1 VNNRKNALWKHL
13 ASSAPMLIGIAA
25 VPSIY
30 KSIGIERTGIL
41 TIIWAFIGY
50 FSIFDFGIG
59 RAITQRIAS
68 FDHKQTDRQK
78 QTIAT
83 TGVLLTLL
91 VGIVGGLFGYSA
103 IELVG
108 LRWVN
113 ADLDI
118 YHEIR
123 NSFLLASLA
132 IPAVTSTAGLRGIL
146 EGEQRFKAINYLKL
160 ALGVSNFL
168 GPIVSIALFGPRL
181 DYMVGVLVVARYF
194 ILFGHYICTKHVIG
208 KAVKSFSLQ
217 DSRQLIRFGSWMTVS
232 NIISPL
238 MVVADRFLI
247 SSVLGAAVVAFYT
260 IPAEFLLRLLVVP
273 AAITTTLFPVFSKDL
288 SEKSFVKAFA
298 LYKKAMFLIMLIVG
312 VVSAIILLGARY
324 GIELWLGHEFAEK
337 SSAVTSVLAVGILF
351 NSMAQIP
358 HAFIQASGDARSTAL
373 IHIFESAFYVPALLG
388 LLQLYGILGASLAWM
403 FRALLDLILLHSRAM
418 QVNT

>member
-1 VNNRKNALWKHL
+1 
-13 ASSAPMLIGIAA
+13 
-25 VPSIY
+25 
-30 KSIGIERTGIL
+30 
-41 TIIWAFIGY
+41 
-50 FSIFDFGIG
+50 
-59 RAITQRIAS
+59 
-68 FDHKQTDRQK
+68 
-78 QTIAT
+78 
-83 TGVLLTLL
+83 
-91 VGIVGGLFGYSA
+91 
-103 IELVG
+103 
-108 LRWVN
+108 
-113 ADLDI
+113 
-118 YHEIR
+118 
-123 NSFLLASLA
+123 
-132 IPAVTSTAGLRGIL
+132 
-146 EGEQRFKAINYLKL
+146 
-160 ALGVSNFL
+160 
-168 GPIVSIALFGPRL
+168 
-181 DYMVGVLVVARYF
+181 
-194 ILFGHYICTKHVIG
+194 
-208 KAVKSFSLQ
+208 
-217 DSRQLIRFGSWMTVS
+217 MTVS